1 MKDNNKLYCDR
12 SIIFSVIEEN
22 VMNYYDELI
31 KRGIESKE
39 AVINSRSYLR
49 GAEDF
54 LESIGVQI
62 NTHLIELEL
71 IEKL

>member
-22 VMNYYDELI
+22 VLNYYDELI

-49 GAEDF
+49 GGQKTF
-54 LESIGVQI
+54 
-62 NTHLIELEL
+62 
-71 IEKL
+71 